1 MGNLQKW
8 PQRKGLS
15 WKYFTLQELEFQKT
29 ELLYDNRK
37 HLPLRQ
43 KSESNQ
49 YGSALPVVSAE
60 HGGFAVCL
68 LAG

>member
-1 MGNLQKW
+1 V
-8 PQRKGLS
+8 S
-15 WKYFTLQELEFQKT
+15 WKHFILQELELEKT

-43 KSESNQ
+43 KSGSNQ

-60 HGGFAVCL
+60 RGGFAVCSS
-68 LAG
+68 AG